1 VAEELLMNSPMLLI
15 YVAGIIIALYHYQRR
30 QRVSR
35 LVLFA
40 LVGLLLSS
48 VCGPFALTF
57 LAPVLEVP
65 PNGKPDFTIFETWF
79 RIANITRALLNAGFF
94 ALLLMALFGGAR
106 KNLPASTQ
114 M

>member
-1 VAEELLMNSPMLLI
+1 MDPNEPVTLLGQFRQVAEELLMNSPLLLI

-57 LAPVLEVP
+57 LAPVMEVP
-65 PNGKPDFTIFETWF
+65 PNGTPDFTIFET
-79 RIANITRALLNAGFF
+79 
-94 ALLLMALFGGAR
+94 
-106 KNLPASTQ
+106 
-114 M
+114 